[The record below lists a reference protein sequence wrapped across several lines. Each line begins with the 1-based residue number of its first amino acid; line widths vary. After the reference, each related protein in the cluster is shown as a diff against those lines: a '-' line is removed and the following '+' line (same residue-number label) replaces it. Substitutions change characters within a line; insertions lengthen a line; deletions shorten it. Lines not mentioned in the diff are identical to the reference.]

1 MNIVAPGSSQVSATE
16 AAAAFDQACELGLGI
31 GCNNAAVL
39 SSGGQQF
46 TRTST
51 TLASALARG
60 DPAPLRGA
68 CDNGDGEG
76 CFLLAAA
83 YQAGRGVGLDVATA
97 RELYSRSCDLGWAL
111 SCGELAGLYLRGEGG
126 APDPARA
133 AGSFN
138 LGCASGDAM
147 SCLRLGLLLQ
157 SDQIQTPDPERARSL
172 IQLAC
177 EMGLSQA
184 CDFLDP

>member
-1 MNIVAPGSSQVSATE
+1 MGVR
-16 AAAAFDQACELGLGI
+16 
-31 GCNNAAVL
+31 GC
-39 SSGGQQF
+39 
-46 TRTST
+46 
-51 TLASALARG
+51 
-60 DPAPLRGA
+60 
-68 CDNGDGEG
+68 
-76 CFLLAAA
+76 
-83 YQAGRGVGLDVATA
+83 
-97 RELYSRSCDLGWAL
+97 
-111 SCGELAGLYLRGEGG
+111 EGG